1 MGDVPSGGFIHPPKA
16 IAVVEASGDN
26 PINVASQGYPKGSG
40 VDDSGNYPKDNTY
53 TQEIGM
59 LKLLWKVVEAIIDT
73 PMRESVR
80 LHDIL
85 HGFRAGRGNE
95 TRIFGVK
102 LVQ

>member
-1 MGDVPSGGFIHPPKA
+1 MWQRRDIPRDLGWTILVIIS
-16 IAVVEASGDN
+16 
-26 PINVASQGYPKGSG
+26 
-40 VDDSGNYPKDNTY
+40 KDNTY